1 MSREQFERQVE
12 ENRIIANLAFGLMT
26 AIQALS
32 DQRLSRR
39 HRAVIAVL
47 LEGANYELDTTVEAS
62 NDHIAASIGVS
73 VATATEAIRELRDW
87 GYVIFR
93 RASKA
98 SEGRRQYT
106 FSKLTREELSGAIAA
121 WCASHGAANPNSVV
135 GIQDGTNP
143 KHGVGIG
150 ANPKDGVGVGD
161 EINPKYGVGIED
173 TSNPKDGVGVG
184 VNPNSGVGKKPA
196 NPKDGVGVGASNKKT
211 GVHILDISSK
221 KKKKVYT
228 PKKRSKLAADWR
240 LPKSWGEWALENY
253 SVNAQQVRDAAEH
266 FRDHWHSKGETKAD
280 WFATWRMWC
289 GSPYRKW
296 PRKVAASDVA
306 PDLPLLDQP
315 QDDPYDIKHNPDAY
329 HVDGF

>member
-93 RASKA
+93 RASKS

-121 WCASHGAANPNSVV
+121 WCASHGAANPNNGV

-143 KHGVGIG
+143 KHGVGIEG
-150 ANPKDGVGVGD
+150 ASNPNNGVGVD
-161 EINPKYGVGIED
+161 
-173 TSNPKDGVGVG
+173 
-184 VNPNSGVGKKPA
+184 VNPNNGVGKKPA
-196 NPKDGVGVGASNKKT
+196 NPKDGVGIGASRKKT
-211 GVHILDISSK
+211 DVHILDISSK